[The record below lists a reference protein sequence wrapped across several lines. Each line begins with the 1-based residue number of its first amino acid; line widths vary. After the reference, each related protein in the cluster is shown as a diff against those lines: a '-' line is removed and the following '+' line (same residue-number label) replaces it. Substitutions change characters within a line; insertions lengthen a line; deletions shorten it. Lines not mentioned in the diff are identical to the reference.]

1 MEQVYTNILNDARYQ
16 KNILWGKPRG
26 GHPEGSILAHINEL
40 EKNLDKLAAVDAFVK
55 THYMTFKVLIHVHD
69 TFKPDAEEVAIPHPK
84 SHASLAAAFLK
95 EMAVGVDELFL
106 AQLVQIV
113 QYHDEPFALWNQTRR
128 KGKYNKARF
137 DALVKNTRMDLFLP
151 FMVIDGCTEGKSSA
165 PLMWFFELMRNEVGF
180 KMPWDIL
187 KSFDLIVP

>member
-16 KNILWGKPRG
+16 KNILWGKPRN

-40 EKNLDKLAAVDAFVK
+40 ERNLDKLAAVDAFVK

-84 SHASLAAAFLK
+84 SHASLAVAFLK
-95 EMAVGVDELFL
+95 EMAVGCVDEQFL
-106 AQLVQIV
+106 ADLVQIV

-128 KGKYNKARF
+128 KGKYNQARF

-151 FMVIDGCTEGKSSA
+151 FLVIDGCTEGKSPT
-165 PLMWFFELMRNEVGF
+165 PLMWFFELLRNVVGVEI
-180 KMPWDIL
+180 PYDTL
-187 KSFDLIVP
+187 GQLIVP